1 MKRCVQNSEWPLVF
15 LEAPNGRRFRV
26 LQGAEGGGFRGA
38 CRSSHSVCV
47 CVRAPQPPH
56 TVSSLQRLPSSQLW
70 DGAPRVPSDPPWIP
84 LSLLIPPTAP
94 APLSRFP
101 SEYLHFLN
109 PRESSALLSGNS
121 SPWFVPQN
129 AINWFTV
136 SLAPFLLRNDR
147 GMYALGTPGRQF

>member
-1 MKRCVQNSEWPLVF
+1 MAIGLFRGTKWPQV
-15 LEAPNGRRFRV
+15 
-26 LQGAEGGGFRGA
+26 QGAAGCRGWGLQR
-38 CRSSHSVCV
+38 CLQVLPQCVYV
-47 CVRAPQPPH
+47 CVRAPLPPH